1 MPVLAV
7 GRRGKRGIEN
17 KGADIKR
24 IDQVVILLFAADGDE
39 LDDLAVLLADVGRPE
54 AALRPEENLFVFQ
67 VIDVNAPFVR
77 ERVVLV
83 EADPELIGDVGNA
96 ADVRLVDFIFG
107 DDIVKPPLQKSQRQ
121 LLAGKLLGDDVSSG
135 KRTLRRLTRSLRRLK
150 M

>member
-7 GRRGKRGIEN
+7 RRRGKRGIEN
-17 KGADIKR
+17 KRADIKR

-39 LDDLAVLLADVGRPE
+39 LDDLAVLLADIGRPE

-83 EADPELIGDVGNA
+83 ETDPELIGDVGNA

-107 DDIVKPPLQKSQRQ
+107 DDIVAPAKAPAAAARWK
-121 LLAGKLLGDDVSSG
+121 AA
-135 KRTLRRLTRSLRRLK
+135 RR
-150 M
+150 

>member
-1 MPVLAV
+1 MPVLVV

-17 KGADIKR
+17 KRADIKR

-107 DDIVKPPLQKSQRQ
+107 DDIVKPPLQKPQRSCS
-121 LLAGKLLGDDVSSG
+121 LESCSEMMFLSG

-150 M
+150 I